1 MTAQFE
7 LYPLFNK
14 PIANTNVP
22 LDDIEQSI
30 LLEYL
35 RTENWN
41 TANQYDKIADNT
53 MSKINKN
60 IYVLEKKELFFL
72 KKKIEKVFNE
82 YKNKILRYENVNFRI
97 TTSWFTKTE
106 YGQKSDF
113 HKHSNCM
120 FSAVFYINQP
130 TNSATITFKIFEDK
144 SFLITPVEWN
154 IYNATGWTFNPKKHD
169 LLIFPSETYHKID
182 KHLSNEERYSLA
194 LNFLPIGKIGESD
207 SELCLI

>member
-1 MTAQFE
+1 MNLFE
-7 LYPLFNK
+7 IHPLFNK
-14 PIANTNVP
+14 PIVNTNMP
-22 LDDIEQSI
+22 LSDIEQNI

-35 RTENWN
+35 KTENWN
-41 TANQYDKIADNT
+41 TANQLDKIPDNT

-72 KKKIEKVFNE
+72 KKKIEKSFNE

-130 TNSATITFKIFEDK
+130 INSATITFKIFEDR

-194 LNFLPIGKIGESD
+194 MNFIPIGKIGEND
-207 SELCLI
+207 SELILL